1 MSFVANSRSEQAYWD
16 SRYAEWWDRPYHG
29 MRQDTAGD
37 VALEKQRIR
46 WHLESILR
54 PHHRVLDA
62 ACGYGRLAPIIC
74 PLVSEYVGVDFSA
87 RAIGEARANAPEN
100 ARYIVGDIANVELG
114 ERFDVVVMVGV
125 WSSIADNASDVLCE
139 LRSTLTGDGVIVIFE
154 DGEDRIV
161 NKDGDEW
168 AI

>member
-29 MRQDTAGD
+29 MRQDTAED
-37 VALEKQRIR
+37 VALEEQRIR

-74 PLVSEYVGVDFSA
+74 PLVSEYVGVDFSI
-87 RAIGEARANAPEN
+87 RAISEARTYRPGN
-100 ARYIVGDIANVELG
+100 ARFVFGNIANVYLVETFNVIVL
-114 ERFDVVVMVGV
+114 VGV
-125 WSSIADNASDVLCE
+125 WSSIEDNASCVIGH
-139 LRSTLTGDGVIVIFE
+139 LRSVLTADGVIVIFE